1 MACHQKGALV
11 GDCRAAPV
19 EPLSL
24 QPHSLALLVSPKE
37 TTCCTQNKSYKTSG
51 ATPPLRGYCLT
62 CAKSGAHVHLPT
74 VRSAYSAATATWT
87 IQARTHI
94 ASTRQSSPVSR
105 CLIGSWGLSR
115 SLSFFTHLHSLARG
129 SRQVLYN
136 AEQCLWVL
144 LSASRVC
151 SIDSNSRLRVLQS
164 TQTLSNLWL
173 MSTQN

>member
-11 GDCRAAPV
+11 IGCRAAAV

-37 TTCCTQNKSYKTSG
+37 TTCSTQNQSYKPFG
-51 ATPPLRGYCLT
+51 ATLPLRRYCLT
-62 CAKSGAHVHLPT
+62 CANSDAHLPT

-105 CLIGSWGLSR
+105 CSIDSWGPFR
-115 SLSFFTHLHSLARG
+115 SLSFLTHLHSLARG
-129 SRQVLYN
+129 SRQVLQRWTVPLG
-136 AEQCLWVL
+136 APLG
-144 LSASRVC
+144 
-151 SIDSNSRLRVLQS
+151 IP
-164 TQTLSNLWL
+164 
-173 MSTQN
+173 